1 MKRKAVIM
9 VEFEAEDYFNAQ
21 AKEDQIRGVL
31 ALLPTEFAQVDVRF
45 IDRRPR
51 LTPRARAPQRSWPRG

>member
-1 MKRKAVIM
+1 MKRKAIIM
-9 VEFEAEDYFNAQ
+9 VEFEAEDYFIAR

-31 ALLPTEFAQVDVRF
+31 ALLPPEFAHVDVRF